1 MNLQTREADRSVNR
15 FSFFL
20 SAAKTVFT
28 PLAIGFLVY
37 LAWQSRSELT
47 EILANAEPRFLFLS
61 FVLWLLMSLA
71 APIYAIVVFRGLGHE
86 VRFTDAA
93 RIHIVNLPARYL
105 PGGIWHTV
113 GRVMHYREAGVGNR
127 ELAVF
132 VFLENA
138 LSVAT
143 AFILGG
149 SLLIA
154 FRGLEGWGGLASIA
168 VIAGTCT
175 LVLVPVLS
183 RIRTREKRYAVGPH
197 YYLASVL
204 AAALAW
210 CIAAS
215 AFVAF
220 VNSFP
225 TLVIDASNL
234 HVAGTYLFS
243 WGIGFLAIFAPQ
255 GVGVFELAAAELLQ
269 SSTALSSIVPLF
281 AMFRLVILAA
291 DLFAWLGLR
300 VGGFAR
306 KLAQ

>member
-1 MNLQTREADRSVNR
+1 MNPETRKAGRPVSR
-15 FSFFL
+15 FSALL
-20 SAAKTVFT
+20 SAAKLVFT
-28 PLAIGFLVY
+28 PVAIGFLIY
-37 LAWQSRSELT
+37 LAWQSRSQLA

-71 APIYAIVVFRGLGHE
+71 APVYAIVVFRGLGHE
-86 VRFTDAA
+86 IKFADAA

-113 GRVMHYREAGVGNR
+113 GRVMHYRGVGIGSR

-132 VFLENA
+132 VFLENT
-138 LSVAT
+138 LSVTT

-154 FRGLEGWGGLASIA
+154 FRGLQEWGGLVSIA
-168 VIAGTCT
+168 VVASTCT
-175 LVLVPVLS
+175 LALVPMLL
-183 RIRTREKRYAVGPH
+183 RIRARGNRLSVAPH
-197 YYLASVL
+197 LYLASVFT
-204 AAALAW
+204 AALAW

-225 TLVIDASNL
+225 TLMIDASNL
-234 HVAGTYLFS
+234 DIAGTYLVS

-255 GVGVFELAAAELLQ
+255 GVGVFEVAAAELLR
-269 SSTALSSIVPLF
+269 SSAALASIVPLF

-291 DLFAWLGLR
+291 DLFAWLSLR
-300 VGGFAR
+300 VGGLIR
-306 KLAQ
+306 ESLR